1 MREQEEG
8 QGGCPSRPRRRFV
21 EESGQ
26 GALPTARAFG
36 RGYSPSGT
44 VKGRQASQQP
54 PLTLGRRG
62 SCPAYTSKDEW
73 QARLRQ
79 ARGPDGQR
87 QRREKHPCRAP
98 EGQRPV
104 FRCAHRWPSVS
115 RRYPIGSGAR
125 CTGGPRRSRSGG
137 DGRFTG
143 TPACSSGG
151 RSRDLHG
158 PCDMATTAANLRR
171 LQDAISNLL
180 RFRPRASRAGGAWL
194 MRLFPRCA
202 AFASLPSSGPTSW
215 RKR

>member
-1 MREQEEG
+1 MRGLVHVTSLVGLLHMRLVTERRSA
-8 QGGCPSRPRRRFV
+8 QGSCSSARPRKGPPGEAPPSCGGSGSRRV
-21 EESGQ
+21 
-26 GALPTARAFG
+26 R
-36 RGYSPSGT
+36 
-44 VKGRQASQQP
+44 
-54 PLTLGRRG
+54 PL
-62 SCPAYTSKDEW
+62 
-73 QARLRQ
+73 
-79 ARGPDGQR
+79 GPDGQR

-151 RSRDLHG
+151 RSWDLHG

-180 RFRPRASRAGGAWL
+180 RFRPRASRAGAAWL